1 MMEEGSEDNL
11 VPGRCICILLFVYSC
26 LCFSILPMSPVAVS
40 QLSLF
45 SESGVDEEATPGTLE
60 SQTGRHNSQQSP
72 ADKSITPAQRPR
84 HVPSG
89 ERT

>member
-1 MMEEGSEDNL
+1 
-11 VPGRCICILLFVYSC
+11 
-26 LCFSILPMSPVAVS
+26 MSPVAVS

-60 SQTGRHNSQQSP
+60 SQTGRHNSP

-84 HVPSG
+84 SG
-89 ERT
+89 EREEHVVTTVATYSSPSPECLTSGDETRERPRRQM

>member
-1 MMEEGSEDNL
+1 
-11 VPGRCICILLFVYSC
+11 
-26 LCFSILPMSPVAVS
+26 MSPVAVS

-84 HVPSG
+84 SG
-89 ERT
+89 EREEHVVTTVATYSSPSPECLTSGDETRERPHRQM